1 VIKKYSFLLLLLT
14 ISFACASSSQIS
26 HVIMN
31 DGEEDAVEDY
41 VSSDIFSELLIS
53 FLVVLLIIAMFKFTK
68 IRLLLTRLSSK
79 KDRQKFSRTKKVVKK
94 KTSSTKRVRKT
105 RKKK

>member
-1 VIKKYSFLLLLLT
+1 VIKKYLFLLLLLT